1 LIAREIKH
9 EIFSRTGGLTA
20 SAGVASTKFVAKLAS
35 GMNKPDGLTV
45 VRPHEVD
52 ALITALPVEA
62 FHGVGPKTAQRLR
75 ALGVTTGAELRGL
88 PLSVLVEQFGEKG
101 GTQFWRIA
109 RGIDER
115 PVDPSDDRRSVG
127 AEETFDTDVSELAAL
142 RQTLEVMATR
152 TSVRLAG
159 QNLAG
164 RTVTLKV
171 KFANFQTVTRRVSLP
186 LPVRAADDVTR
197 VAATLLTPELLSGRA
212 VRLLGVTVSSLERVD
227 DAPGQGFLFPPW

>member
-1 LIAREIKH
+1 
-9 EIFSRTGGLTA
+9 
-20 SAGVASTKFVAKLAS
+20 
-35 GMNKPDGLTV
+35 M
-45 VRPHEVD
+45 
-52 ALITALPVEA
+52 
-62 FHGVGPKTAQRLR
+62 
-75 ALGVTTGAELRGL
+75 
-88 PLSVLVEQFGEKG
+88 EQFGEKG

-186 LPVRAADDVTR
+186 LPVRAAADVTR

-212 VRLLGVTVSSLERVD
+212 VRLLGVTVSSLERVE